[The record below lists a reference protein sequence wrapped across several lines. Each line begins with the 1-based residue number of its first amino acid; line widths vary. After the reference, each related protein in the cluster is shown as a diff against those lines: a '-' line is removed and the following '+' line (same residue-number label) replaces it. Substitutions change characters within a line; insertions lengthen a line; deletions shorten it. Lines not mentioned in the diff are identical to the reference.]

1 MSNLTMT
8 IQIEAPDLV
17 AALTQLAA
25 AIHPSAQTLNIPQPQ
40 VPAPAAPVPV
50 AVAAPAPV
58 PVTPQPPVTG
68 PVVPPPPAVPAA
80 PPAPAVPVAGAPAYT
95 LDQLAKAGAA
105 LVDAGKMESLMAL
118 LAKYGVQAVTQ
129 LPPAQYGAFATELR
143 ALGAQI

>member
-25 AIHPSAQTLNIPQPQ
+25 AIHPSAQTLNIPRPQ
-40 VPAPAAPVPV
+40 VAVP
-50 AVAAPAPV
+50 APAPV

>member
-1 MSNLTMT
+1 MINLTMT